1 MKVSTR
7 DESCLRHDWNYSLEN
22 DEGSDL
28 WMLRVVIWEI
38 QGMLASIRDPLIFA
52 VQSSEFTILLVG
64 FCSKDGTF
72 VDLREPKIQGVT
84 PLS

>member
-1 MKVSTR
+1 
-7 DESCLRHDWNYSLEN
+7 
-22 DEGSDL
+22 
-28 WMLRVVIWEI
+28 
-38 QGMLASIRDPLIFA
+38 MLASNRDPLLSA

-72 VDLREPKIQGVT
+72 VDLREPKTQGVT